1 MIHPLMFPAF
11 IPYSTFS
18 QAFWNHIFNW
28 KGEVGSRAP
37 AGAAV
42 SLPQHIDA
50 LAQILTFANESCRHN
65 GTEKI
70 ETRPEKT
77 HRLKAKNVGSLFFSK
92 P

>member
-11 IPYSTFS
+11 IPYSTFP

-50 LAQILTFANESCRHN
+50 LAQILTLLMKAAA
-65 GTEKI
+65 TMAQK
-70 ETRPEKT
+70 K
-77 HRLKAKNVGSLFFSK
+77 LKQGQKK
-92 P
+92 HTD